1 MATHSSIL
9 HWRIPWSEEPGR
21 LQSTG
26 SQKVGH
32 DWVTSLTI
40 VGLPRKSHRQR
51 NLADY
56 SPLDGRRVGYDL
68 VTEQQ
73 QQIVVLQCCVSF
85 WCIAKWLSYTHTH
98 VFFLICFSIL
108 IYFIMVIEY
117 IVPYATHS
125 RTLLFIYFIC
135 SSLYLLTPNSYFIP
149 HSSPSCLITM
159 FVLYVC
165 ECFCFIAKFIV
176 PYFRF
181 NLSMIS
187 YGICLSLSDL
197 IHLIW

>member
-1 MATHSSIL
+1 MTSLVAQMLKRLPPMREMWVRSLGWEDSLEKEMATHSSIL

-26 SQKVGH
+26 SKKVGH

-40 VGLPRKSHRQR
+40 VGLPGKSHRQR

-98 VFFLICFSIL
+98 
-108 IYFIMVIEY
+108 
-117 IVPYATHS
+117 THTRS
-125 RTLLFIYFIC
+125 F
-135 SSLYLLTPNSYFIP
+135 
-149 HSSPSCLITM
+149 
-159 FVLYVC
+159 
-165 ECFCFIAKFIV
+165 
-176 PYFRF
+176 
-181 NLSMIS
+181 
-187 YGICLSLSDL
+187 
-197 IHLIW
+197 